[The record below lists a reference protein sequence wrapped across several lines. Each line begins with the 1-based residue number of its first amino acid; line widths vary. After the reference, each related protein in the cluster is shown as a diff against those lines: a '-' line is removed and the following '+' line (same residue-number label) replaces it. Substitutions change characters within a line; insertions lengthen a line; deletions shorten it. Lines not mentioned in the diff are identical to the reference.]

1 MYWGESCRAR
11 ELLVEVRKS
20 VQSKSGVRELRTGN
34 KGDFPIDGM
43 LFAYAEHARKIS
55 RYYPLRVIL
64 CVEFGEEQ
72 HVW

>member
-1 MYWGESCRAR
+1 M
-11 ELLVEVRKS
+11 EVRKS
-20 VQSKSGVRELRTGN
+20 FQSKSCVRELRTGN
-34 KGDFPIDGM
+34 KGDFLVDGI

-64 CVEFGEEQ
+64 CVEVGEGQ